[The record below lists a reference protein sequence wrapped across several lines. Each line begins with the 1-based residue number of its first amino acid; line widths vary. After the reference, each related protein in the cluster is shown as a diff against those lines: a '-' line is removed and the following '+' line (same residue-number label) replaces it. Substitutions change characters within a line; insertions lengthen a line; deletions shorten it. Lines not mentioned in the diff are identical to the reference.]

1 MNLMRKTWKNGLG
14 AALAGV
20 FFLAGFFKGESQ
32 TTDMTVSAIFHDP
45 AYTVRTPAGLQ
56 YRLQGDSY
64 DVWEEVGLVRVRQDG
79 NKQEVGRDT
88 LVRWADVAAALSLPA
103 GNPVFDFI
111 WNPQRDA
118 VLLLAEREAI
128 YRWSYRCSAY
138 LLTWATADDAATG
151 QGMRVLPLKGAV
163 QEPAFSPNGQ
173 RLSYI
178 RDNNLY
184 VFDFKEKPVEWAL
197 TEDGAFNRILNG
209 HTDWVYEEEF
219 GFTKAYAWSP
229 DSRYIAYLRSDE
241 SRVPEF
247 GFTQWGALYPRPYV
261 YKYPKAGEDNSTV
274 QLIVYDL
281 LLNRTQPLC
290 RTEAHSTGG
299 ASDAVAY
306 IPRLCWTPKSNT
318 LLFYTL
324 NRHQNH
330 LRIWRWQAGSDGA
343 QAAFIKTSVAKK
355 VTAEPVATAWVSPLA
370 KPLYEER
377 NDCYIEIT
385 DDIYCFS
392 DESRWLI
399 ASERDGYRHLYLYDF
414 DGNLLRQLTQG
425 DYEVNRLYGVD
436 ERHGRVYFSANYSAP
451 YNIEV
456 MSAGLDGRG
465 LRRLAYEL
473 QAKGGVCRALFSDDY
488 RRVILIHSAAGT
500 APRYC
505 EYALD
510 GESEQLLSVIE
521 GNEDMQ
527 TRLQADFQPQRRFGK
542 MAVGRYRTP
551 FPDTIQPA
559 GDGTPGTQALLSRLS
574 ERAAGFD
581 TLYYWVMQPAKMEAG
596 RRYPVLMFLYGG
608 PGSQQVLNQYGGMD
622 YWWYSYLVSQGYIV
636 LCVDNRGTGG
646 RGEAFKKCT
655 YLQLGRYETQDQM
668 AVVRHIAAE
677 WDFVDPARVAIWGWS
692 YGGFMSSSCLFRGN
706 GLWKAAM
713 AVAPVT
719 SWRYYDNV
727 YTERFMRTPAENP
740 GGYDAN
746 SPIYWTDKQQGA
758 YLLAHGTGDDNVHFQ
773 NSMMLVD
780 ALQAHLKPF
789 SFQAYPNRNHS
800 LTGGSAREHLYE
812 TMTRFLKENL

>member
-1 MNLMRKTWKNGLG
+1 MRKTWKEGLC
-14 AALAGV
+14 AALAGLV
-20 FFLAGFFKGESQ
+20 LLAGGGQRGVSQ

-45 AYTVRTPAGLQ
+45 AYKVHTPAGLQ

-64 DVWEEVGLVRVRQDG
+64 DVWEAVGLVRVRQDG

-103 GNPVFDFI
+103 ENPVFDFI

-118 VLLLAEREAI
+118 VLLLSGREAI

-138 LLTWATADDAATG
+138 LLTWATASDAATG
-151 QGMRVLPLKGAV
+151 AGMRVLPIKGAI
-163 QEPAFSPNGQ
+163 QEPTFSPDGR

-184 VFDFKEKPVEWAL
+184 VFDFKDKAAEWAL

-274 QLIVYDL
+274 QLIVHDL

-299 ASDAVAY
+299 VSEAVAY
-306 IPRLCWTPKSNT
+306 IPRLRWTPKSNT

-324 NRHQNH
+324 NRHQNL
-330 LRIWRWQAGSDGA
+330 LRIWRWQAESEGA

-355 VTAEPVATAWVSPLA
+355 VTTEPVATAWVSPLA

-414 DGNLLRQLTQG
+414 DGKLLRQLTKG
-425 DYEVNRLYGVD
+425 HYEVNRLYGVD

-488 RRVILIHSAAGT
+488 RRVILVHSAAGT

-527 TRLQADFQPQRRFGK
+527 TRLQADNQPQRRFGK

-551 FPDTIQPA
+551 FPDTIQPS
-559 GDGTPGTQALLSRLS
+559 GDGTAETQALLDRLA

-581 TLYYWVMQPAKMEAG
+581 TLYYWVMQPARMEAG

-608 PGSQQVLNQYGGMD
+608 PGSQQVLNQYGGLD

-668 AVVRHIAAE
+668 AVVRHISAE

-692 YGGFMSSSCLFRGN
+692 YGGFMSSSCLMRGD

-746 SPIYWTDKQQGA
+746 SPIYWADKLQGA

-780 ALQAHLKPF
+780 ALQAHLKLF

-800 LTGGSAREHLYE
+800 LIGGSAREHLYE